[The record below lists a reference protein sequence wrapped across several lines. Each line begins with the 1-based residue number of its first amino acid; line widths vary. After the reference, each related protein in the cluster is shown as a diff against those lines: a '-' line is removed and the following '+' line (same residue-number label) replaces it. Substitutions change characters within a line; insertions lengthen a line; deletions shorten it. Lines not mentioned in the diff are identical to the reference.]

1 MEKIMQRIFECQII
15 SRNYIN
21 QKKKIQD
28 YNSKRFYVMQRYYYI
43 SIVLKAGHYV
53 MALES

>member
-1 MEKIMQRIFECQII
+1 MEKIMQRSFECQII

-28 YNSKRFYVMQRYYYI
+28 YNSKRFYIMQRDYYI
-43 SIVLKAGHYV
+43 SIVLKTGHYV